1 MNLESPQLKKW
12 SMKRFN
18 KLKAI
23 WILIL
28 PSIFGSVHA
37 QNSISL
43 EKALSITI
51 KENIDIKI
59 KTTELDKVKN
69 YEKVGVLGVLPIIK
83 VNGAASG
90 NTGSSS
96 IEFATEDFPEI
107 NDADSESKSI
117 NGNVEI
123 SYSLFGGLESV
134 YTYQKL
140 KKQSDLKSTE
150 LLMKIEQ
157 VLLNTAKQYYDIAYL
172 QEENKILYE
181 LLEVSKERYSR
192 VKIQNEFGNA
202 SKLDLLA
209 AEIDLNKDS
218 VTVMNSDY
226 ELKAAKERLNQTL
239 NRDLSTDYAVES
251 YVEINKDLNYSELLD
266 LTKQNNNN
274 ILFHQYLIEI
284 TRKDKKINNT
294 SIFPSVSVS
303 AQYGYNQNESNT
315 SIILDQSNIGLTG
328 FVNLSWDIFDAMARK
343 RIAQNT
349 QIEIESNELKLESI
363 KKEIQK
369 EFNVT
374 YQQYE
379 NNIKLIEIETRN
391 NEASER
397 FFQRAKN
404 QFFQG
409 QLSRS
414 DFRLAQVDLSI
425 SKNRLNQSLFMAKIA
440 ELNLYRL
447 SGKIINET
455 VK

>member
-28 PSIFGSVHA
+28 TSIFGSVHA

-43 EKALSITI
+43 EKALAITI

-59 KTTELDKVKN
+59 KTTELDQVKN

-117 NGNVEI
+117 IGNVEI
-123 SYSLFGGLESV
+123 SYSLFGGLASV

-226 ELKAAKERLNQTL
+226 QLKAAKERLNQTL

-251 YVEINKDLNYSELLD
+251 YVEINKDLNYSELLE
-266 LTKQNNNN
+266 LTNQNNSN

-315 SIILDQSNIGLTG
+315 SIILDQSNTGLTG

>member
-28 PSIFGSVHA
+28 TSIFGSVHA

-43 EKALSITI
+43 EKALAITI

-59 KTTELDKVKN
+59 KTTELDQVKN

-117 NGNVEI
+117 IGNVEI
-123 SYSLFGGLESV
+123 SYSLFGGLASV

-226 ELKAAKERLNQTL
+226 QLKAAKERLNQTL

-251 YVEINKDLNYSELLD
+251 YVEINKDLNYSELLE
-266 LTKQNNNN
+266 LTNQNNSN

>member
-1 MNLESPQLKKW
+1 
-12 SMKRFN
+12 MKRLN

-23 WILIL
+23 WIFIL
-28 PSIFGSVHA
+28 LSIFGTVDA

-43 EKALSITI
+43 EKVLAKTI
-51 KENIDIKI
+51 EENIDIKI
-59 KTTELDKVKN
+59 KTTELDQVKN

-117 NGNVEI
+117 IGNVEI
-123 SYSLFGGLESV
+123 SYSLFGGLASV

-218 VTVMNSDY
+218 VNVMSSDY
-226 ELKAAKERLNQTL
+226 QLKAAKERLNQTL

-251 YVEINKDLNYSELLD
+251 YVEINKDLNYSELLE
-266 LTKQNNNN
+266 LTNQNNSN

-315 SIILDQSNIGLTG
+315 SIILDQSNTGLTG

>member
-1 MNLESPQLKKW
+1 
-12 SMKRFN
+12 MKRFN

-43 EKALSITI
+43 EKALAITI

-59 KTTELDKVKN
+59 KTTELEQVKN

-123 SYSLFGGLESV
+123 SYSLFGGLASV

-226 ELKAAKERLNQTL
+226 QLKAAKERLNQTL

-251 YVEINKDLNYSELLD
+251 YVEINKDLNYSELLE
-266 LTKQNNNN
+266 LTNQNNSN

-315 SIILDQSNIGLTG
+315 SIILDQSNTGLTG

>member
-43 EKALSITI
+43 EKALAITI

-59 KTTELDKVKN
+59 KTTELDQVKN

-117 NGNVEI
+117 IGNVEI
-123 SYSLFGGLESV
+123 SYSLFGGLASV

-226 ELKAAKERLNQTL
+226 QLKAAKERLNQTL

-251 YVEINKDLNYSELLD
+251 YVEINKDLNYSELLE
-266 LTKQNNNN
+266 LTNQNNSN
-274 ILFHQYLIEI
+274 ILLHQYLIEI

-315 SIILDQSNIGLTG
+315 SIILDESNTGLTG

>member
-43 EKALSITI
+43 EKALAITI

-59 KTTELDKVKN
+59 KTTELEQVKN

-96 IEFATEDFPEI
+96 IEFATEDFPQI

-123 SYSLFGGLESV
+123 SYSIFGGLASV

-226 ELKAAKERLNQTL
+226 QLKAAKERLNQTL
-239 NRDLSTDYAVES
+239 NRDLSTDYVVES

-266 LTKQNNNN
+266 LTNQNNNN

-315 SIILDQSNIGLTG
+315 SIILDQSNTGLTG

-409 QLSRS
+409 QLSRN

>member
-43 EKALSITI
+43 EKALAITI

-59 KTTELDKVKN
+59 KTTELDQVKN

-117 NGNVEI
+117 IGNVEI
-123 SYSLFGGLESV
+123 SYSLFGGLASV

-226 ELKAAKERLNQTL
+226 QLKAAKERLNQTL

-251 YVEINKDLNYSELLD
+251 YVEINKDLNYSELLE
-266 LTKQNNNN
+266 LTNQNNSN

-315 SIILDQSNIGLTG
+315 SIILDQSNTGLTG

-425 SKNRLNQSLFMAKIA
+425 SKNRLNQSLFLAKIA

>member
-43 EKALSITI
+43 EKALAITI

-59 KTTELDKVKN
+59 KTTELDQVKN

-117 NGNVEI
+117 IGNVEI
-123 SYSLFGGLESV
+123 SYSLFGGLASV

-226 ELKAAKERLNQTL
+226 QLKAAKERLNQTL

-251 YVEINKDLNYSELLD
+251 YVEINKDLNYSELLE
-266 LTKQNNNN
+266 LTNQNNSN

-284 TRKDKKINNT
+284 TKKDKKINNT

-315 SIILDQSNIGLTG
+315 SIILDQSNTGLTG

>member
-1 MNLESPQLKKW
+1 MSLESPQLKKW

-43 EKALSITI
+43 EKALAITI

-59 KTTELDKVKN
+59 KTTELDQVKN

-117 NGNVEI
+117 IGNVEI
-123 SYSLFGGLESV
+123 SYSLFGGLASV

-226 ELKAAKERLNQTL
+226 QLKAAKERLNQTL

-251 YVEINKDLNYSELLD
+251 YVEINKDLNYSELLE
-266 LTKQNNNN
+266 LTNQNNSN

-315 SIILDQSNIGLTG
+315 SIILDQSNTGLTG

>member
-1 MNLESPQLKKW
+1 
-12 SMKRFN
+12 MKRFN

-43 EKALSITI
+43 EKALAITI

-59 KTTELDKVKN
+59 KTTELDWVKN

-123 SYSLFGGLESV
+123 SYSLFGGLASV
-134 YTYQKL
+134 FTYQKL

-226 ELKAAKERLNQTL
+226 QLKAAKERLNQTL

-251 YVEINKDLNYSELLD
+251 YVEINKDLNYSELLE
-266 LTKQNNNN
+266 LTNQNNNN

>member
-43 EKALSITI
+43 EKALAITI

-59 KTTELDKVKN
+59 KTTELDQVKN
-69 YEKVGVLGVLPIIK
+69 YEKVGVLGVLPKIK

-117 NGNVEI
+117 IGNVEI
-123 SYSLFGGLESV
+123 SYSLFGGLASV

-226 ELKAAKERLNQTL
+226 QLKAAKERLNQTL

-266 LTKQNNNN
+266 LTNQNNNN

-284 TRKDKKINNT
+284 SRKDKKINNT

-315 SIILDQSNIGLTG
+315 SIILDQSNTGLTG

>member
-43 EKALSITI
+43 EKALAITI

-59 KTTELDKVKN
+59 KTTELDQVKN

-117 NGNVEI
+117 IGNVEI
-123 SYSLFGGLESV
+123 SYSLFGGLASV

-226 ELKAAKERLNQTL
+226 QLKAAKERLNQTL

-251 YVEINKDLNYSELLD
+251 YVEINKDLNYSELLE
-266 LTKQNNNN
+266 LTNQNNSN

-315 SIILDQSNIGLTG
+315 SIILDQSNTGLTG

-349 QIEIESNELKLESI
+349 QIEIESNELKLEYI

>member
-43 EKALSITI
+43 EKALAITI

-59 KTTELDKVKN
+59 KTTELDQVKN

-117 NGNVEI
+117 IGNVEI
-123 SYSLFGGLESV
+123 SYSLFGGLASV

-251 YVEINKDLNYSELLD
+251 YVEINKDLNYSELLE
-266 LTKQNNNN
+266 LTNQNNSN

-425 SKNRLNQSLFMAKIA
+425 SKNRLNQSLFKAKIA

-447 SGKIINET
+447 SGKIVNEI

>member
-28 PSIFGSVHA
+28 ASIFGSVHA

-43 EKALSITI
+43 EKALAITI

-59 KTTELDKVKN
+59 KTTELDWVKN

-117 NGNVEI
+117 IGNVEI
-123 SYSLFGGLESV
+123 SYSLFGGLASV

-251 YVEINKDLNYSELLD
+251 YVEINKDLNYSELLE
-266 LTKQNNNN
+266 LTNQNNSN

>member
-43 EKALSITI
+43 EKALAITI

-59 KTTELDKVKN
+59 KTTELDQVKN

-117 NGNVEI
+117 IGNVEI
-123 SYSLFGGLESV
+123 SYSLFGGLASV

-226 ELKAAKERLNQTL
+226 QLKAAKERLNQTL
-239 NRDLSTDYAVES
+239 NRDLSTDYSVES
-251 YVEINKDLNYSELLD
+251 YVEINKDLNYSELLE
-266 LTKQNNNN
+266 LTNQNNSN

-315 SIILDQSNIGLTG
+315 SIILDQSNTGLTG

>member
-1 MNLESPQLKKW
+1 MSLESPQLKKW

-43 EKALSITI
+43 EKILAITI

-59 KTTELDKVKN
+59 KTTELDQVKN

-123 SYSLFGGLESV
+123 SYSLFGGLASV

-218 VTVMNSDY
+218 VNVMSSDY

-251 YVEINKDLNYSELLD
+251 YVEINKDLNYSELLE
-266 LTKQNNNN
+266 LTNQNNSN

-315 SIILDQSNIGLTG
+315 SIILDQSNTGLTG

-414 DFRLAQVDLSI
+414 DFRLAQIDLSI
-425 SKNRLNQSLFMAKIA
+425 SKNRLNQSLFKAKIA

>member
-1 MNLESPQLKKW
+1 VNLESPQLKKW

-43 EKALSITI
+43 EKALAITI
-51 KENIDIKI
+51 EENIDIKI
-59 KTTELDKVKN
+59 KTTELDQVKN

-117 NGNVEI
+117 IGNVEI
-123 SYSLFGGLESV
+123 SYSLFGGLASV

-226 ELKAAKERLNQTL
+226 QLKAAKERLNQTL

-251 YVEINKDLNYSELLD
+251 YVEINKDLNYSELLE
-266 LTKQNNNN
+266 LTNQNNSN

-284 TRKDKKINNT
+284 ARKDKKINNT

-315 SIILDQSNIGLTG
+315 SIILDQSNTGLTG

>member
-43 EKALSITI
+43 EKALAITI

-59 KTTELDKVKN
+59 KTTELEQVKN

-117 NGNVEI
+117 IGNVEI
-123 SYSLFGGLESV
+123 SYSLFGGLASV

-218 VTVMNSDY
+218 VNVMSSDY

-251 YVEINKDLNYSELLD
+251 YVEINKDLNYSELLE
-266 LTKQNNNN
+266 LTNQNNSN
-274 ILFHQYLIEI
+274 ILLHQYLIEI

-315 SIILDQSNIGLTG
+315 SIILDQSNTGLTG

>member
-1 MNLESPQLKKW
+1 VSLESPQLKKW

-43 EKALSITI
+43 EKALAITI

-59 KTTELDKVKN
+59 KTTELDQVKN

-117 NGNVEI
+117 IGNVEI
-123 SYSLFGGLESV
+123 SYSLFGGLASV

-226 ELKAAKERLNQTL
+226 QLKAAKERLNQTL

-251 YVEINKDLNYSELLD
+251 YVEINKDLNYSELLE
-266 LTKQNNNN
+266 LTNQNNSN

>member
-43 EKALSITI
+43 EKALAITI

-59 KTTELDKVKN
+59 KTTELDQVKN

-117 NGNVEI
+117 IGNVEI
-123 SYSLFGGLESV
+123 SYSLFGGLASV

-226 ELKAAKERLNQTL
+226 QLKAAKERLNQTL

-251 YVEINKDLNYSELLD
+251 YVEINKDLNYSELLE
-266 LTKQNNNN
+266 LTNQNNSN

>member
-1 MNLESPQLKKW
+1 
-12 SMKRFN
+12 MKRFN

-43 EKALSITI
+43 EKALAITI

-59 KTTELDKVKN
+59 KTTELDQVKN
-69 YEKVGVLGVLPIIK
+69 YEKVGVLGVLPKIK

-117 NGNVEI
+117 IGNVEI
-123 SYSLFGGLESV
+123 SYSLFGGLASV

-218 VTVMNSDY
+218 VNVMSSDY

-251 YVEINKDLNYSELLD
+251 YVEINKDLNYSELLE
-266 LTKQNNNN
+266 LTNQNNSN

-315 SIILDQSNIGLTG
+315 SIILDQSNTGLTG

-379 NNIKLIEIETRN
+379 NNIKLIEIEKRN

>member
-43 EKALSITI
+43 EKALAITI

-59 KTTELDKVKN
+59 KTTELDQVKN
-69 YEKVGVLGVLPIIK
+69 YEKVGVLGVLPKIK
-83 VNGAASG
+83 VNAAASG

-117 NGNVEI
+117 IGNVEI
-123 SYSLFGGLESV
+123 SYSLFGGLASV

-150 LLMKIEQ
+150 LFMKIEQ
-157 VLLNTAKQYYDIAYL
+157 ILLNTAKQYYDIAYL

-226 ELKAAKERLNQTL
+226 QLKAAKERLNQTL

-251 YVEINKDLNYSELLD
+251 YVEINKDLNYSELLE
-266 LTKQNNNN
+266 LTNQNNSN

-315 SIILDQSNIGLTG
+315 SIILDQSNTGLTG

-349 QIEIESNELKLESI
+349 QIEIESNELKLEAI

>member
-1 MNLESPQLKKW
+1 
-12 SMKRFN
+12 MKRFN

-43 EKALSITI
+43 EKALAITI

-59 KTTELDKVKN
+59 KTTELDQVKN

-117 NGNVEI
+117 IGNVEI
-123 SYSLFGGLESV
+123 SYSLFGGLASV

-226 ELKAAKERLNQTL
+226 QLKAAKERLNQTL

-251 YVEINKDLNYSELLD
+251 YVEINKDLNYSELLE
-266 LTKQNNNN
+266 LTNQNNSN

-315 SIILDQSNIGLTG
+315 SIILDQSNTGLTG

-349 QIEIESNELKLESI
+349 QIEIESNELKLEAI
-363 KKEIQK
+363 KKEIEK

-391 NEASER
+391 NQASER

>member
-43 EKALSITI
+43 EKALAITI

-59 KTTELDKVKN
+59 KTTELDQVKN

-117 NGNVEI
+117 IGNVEI
-123 SYSLFGGLESV
+123 SYSLFGGLASV

-226 ELKAAKERLNQTL
+226 QLKAAKERLNQTL

-251 YVEINKDLNYSELLD
+251 YVEINKDLNYSELLE
-266 LTKQNNNN
+266 LTNQNNNN

-315 SIILDQSNIGLTG
+315 SIILDQSNTGLTG

>member
-43 EKALSITI
+43 EKALAITI

-59 KTTELDKVKN
+59 KTTELDQVKN

-117 NGNVEI
+117 IGNVEI
-123 SYSLFGGLESV
+123 SYSLFGGLASV

-226 ELKAAKERLNQTL
+226 QLKAAKERLNQTL

-251 YVEINKDLNYSELLD
+251 YVEINKDLNYSELLE
-266 LTKQNNNN
+266 LTNQNNSN

-315 SIILDQSNIGLTG
+315 SIILDQSNTGLTG

-349 QIEIESNELKLESI
+349 QIEIESNELKLEAI

-379 NNIKLIEIETRN
+379 NNIKLIEIEKRN

-414 DFRLAQVDLSI
+414 DFRLAQVDLSM
-425 SKNRLNQSLFMAKIA
+425 SKNRLNQSLFKAKIA

-447 SGKIINET
+447 SGKIIKET

>member
-43 EKALSITI
+43 EKALAITI

-59 KTTELDKVKN
+59 KTTELDQVKN

-117 NGNVEI
+117 IGNVEI
-123 SYSLFGGLESV
+123 SYSLFGGLASV

-150 LLMKIEQ
+150 LFMKIEQ
-157 VLLNTAKQYYDIAYL
+157 ILLNTAKQYYDIAYL
-172 QEENKILYE
+172 QEENKILFE
-181 LLEVSKERYSR
+181 LLEVSKERHSR

-226 ELKAAKERLNQTL
+226 QLKAAKERLNQTL

-251 YVEINKDLNYSELLD
+251 YVEINKDLNYSELLE
-266 LTKQNNNN
+266 LTNQNNSN

>member
-43 EKALSITI
+43 EKALAITI

-59 KTTELDKVKN
+59 KTTELDQVKN

-117 NGNVEI
+117 IGNVEI
-123 SYSLFGGLESV
+123 SYSLFGGLASV

-226 ELKAAKERLNQTL
+226 QLKAAKERLNQTL

-251 YVEINKDLNYSELLD
+251 YVEIKKDLNYNELLE
-266 LTKQNNNN
+266 LTNQNNSN

-284 TRKDKKINNT
+284 TRKDKKINTT

-303 AQYGYNQNESNT
+303 AQYGYSQNESNT
-315 SIILDQSNIGLTG
+315 SIILDQSNTGLTG

>member
-1 MNLESPQLKKW
+1 VNLESPQLKKW

-43 EKALSITI
+43 EKALAITI

-59 KTTELDKVKN
+59 KTTELDQVKN

-117 NGNVEI
+117 IGNVEI
-123 SYSLFGGLESV
+123 SYSLFGGLASV

-226 ELKAAKERLNQTL
+226 QLKAAKERLNQTL

-251 YVEINKDLNYSELLD
+251 YVEINKDLNYSELLE
-266 LTKQNNNN
+266 LTNQNNSN

-315 SIILDQSNIGLTG
+315 SIILDQSNTGLTG